1 MINVFYKLKKS
12 DFAEKIT
19 LVIAFVILIIV
30 FSFLN
35 PNYFSIVNLM
45 NILVACSLMGF
56 VAIGETC
63 LIIAGQIDMSAGALA
78 AFAGVFVGNLLKLGV
93 PPVAVVVLALL
104 VGAAVGV
111 VNAVFINIWNIQP
124 FIATLASMSIM
135 RGLAYI
141 ICEGK
146 PVGISNSAFIN
157 IGTGRIFN
165 IIPIPV
171 IILVIAF
178 IIFGFI
184 LSRTYFGR
192 SIYVI
197 GGNPYAA
204 RLAGINP
211 VVTRYKLYII
221 SGCLAALAGLL
232 LSARMNS
239 GQPSAANGVE
249 FDAITGVVLGGTAFT
264 GGIGT
269 MLGTLIGMLILQS
282 FNTGLVMLNVQV
294 FWQNVA
300 KGVLLVVALVFDFY
314 RKQRQEKRLLAE
326 SLNNGRT
333 NTSQNND

>member
-1 MINVFYKLKKS
+1 MAAVFDKFKKS

-19 LVIAFVILIIV
+19 LIIAFIILLIV

-35 PNYFSIVNLM
+35 PNYFSVVNLM

-56 VAIGETC
+56 VAIGETY

-78 AFAGVFVGNLLKLGV
+78 AFAGVFVGNLLKAGA
-93 PPVAVVVLALL
+93 PPAAVVVLALL
-104 VGAAVGV
+104 IGAAVGV
-111 VNAVFINIWNIQP
+111 FNATLINIWNIQP
-124 FIATLASMSIM
+124 FIATLATMSII
-135 RGLAYI
+135 RGFAYI

-146 PVGISNSAFIN
+146 PVSISNTTFIN
-157 IGTGRIFN
+157 IGTGRVFN
-165 IIPIPV
+165 IIPLPV
-171 IILVIAF
+171 IILVVAF

-184 LSRTYFGR
+184 LARTYFGR

-197 GGNPYAA
+197 GGSPYAA

-211 VVTRYKLYII
+211 VAARYKLYII

-264 GGIGT
+264 GGVGT
-269 MLGTLIGMLILQS
+269 ILGTLIGMLILQS

-300 KGVLLVVALVFDFY
+300 KGLLLVVALVFDFY
-314 RKQRQEKRLLAE
+314 RKQRQERKVLTE
-326 SLNNGRT
+326 SLN
-333 NTSQNND
+333 SE

>member
-1 MINVFYKLKKS
+1 MNTVFDKFKKS

-19 LVIAFVILIIV
+19 LIVAFIILLIA

-35 PNYFSIVNLM
+35 PNYFSVVNLM

-56 VAIGETC
+56 VAIGETY

-78 AFAGVFVGNLLKLGV
+78 AFAGVLAGNLLKAGV
-93 PPVAVVVLALL
+93 PPAAVVVFALAI
-104 VGAAVGV
+104 GAAVGV
-111 VNAVFINIWNIQP
+111 FNATLINIWNIQP
-124 FIATLASMSIM
+124 FIATLATMSII
-135 RGLAYI
+135 RGFAYI

-146 PVGISNSAFIN
+146 PVSISNSAFIN
-157 IGTGRIFN
+157 IGTGRVFN
-165 IIPIPV
+165 IIPLPV

-184 LSRTYFGR
+184 LARTYFGR
-192 SIYVI
+192 SVYVI
-197 GGNPYAA
+197 GGSPYAA

-211 VVTRYKLYII
+211 IAARYKLYII

-264 GGIGT
+264 GGVGT
-269 MLGTLIGMLILQS
+269 ILGTLIGMLILQS

-314 RKQRQEKRLLAE
+314 RKQRQEKKVLTE
-326 SLNNGRT
+326 SLNNEQT
-333 NTSQNND
+333 

>member
-1 MINVFYKLKKS
+1 MATIFEKFKKS

-19 LVIAFVILIIV
+19 LVMAFLIVIIV

-35 PNYFSIVNLM
+35 PNYFSVVNLM
-45 NILVACSLMGF
+45 NIFVACSLMGF
-56 VAIGETC
+56 VAIAETY

-78 AFAGVFVGNLLKLGV
+78 AFAGVFVGNLLKANV
-93 PPVAVVVLALL
+93 SPVLVVILALL
-104 VGAAVGV
+104 IGVATGAF
-111 VNAVFINIWNIQP
+111 NAALINIWNIQP
-124 FIATLASMSIM
+124 FIATLATMSIM
-135 RGLAYI
+135 RGFAYI
-141 ICEGK
+141 ICDGK
-146 PVGISNSAFIN
+146 PIGISNSAFIN
-157 IGTGRIFN
+157 IGTGRVFN
-165 IIPIPV
+165 IIPLPV

-178 IIFGFI
+178 IISGFI
-184 LSRTYFGR
+184 LARTYFGR

-211 VVTRYKLYII
+211 VATRYKLYII
-221 SGCLAALAGLL
+221 SGCLASLAGLV

-264 GGIGT
+264 GGVGT
-269 MLGTLIGMLILQS
+269 MLGTLIGMLFLQS

-314 RKQRQEKRLLAE
+314 RKRRQEKKVLAE
-326 SLNNGRT
+326 SLT
-333 NTSQNND
+333 NAQT

>member
-1 MINVFYKLKKS
+1 MAAVFDKFKKS

-19 LVIAFVILIIV
+19 LVIAFIILMIV

-35 PNYFSIVNLM
+35 PNYFSVVNMM

-56 VAIGETC
+56 VAVGETY

-78 AFAGVFVGNLLKLGV
+78 AFAGVFAGNLLKAGV
-93 PPVAVVVLALL
+93 SPAAVVVLALL
-104 VGAAVGV
+104 IGAAIGAF
-111 VNAVFINIWNIQP
+111 NATLINIWNIQP
-124 FIATLASMSIM
+124 FIATLATMSII
-135 RGLAYI
+135 RGFAYI

-146 PVGISNSAFIN
+146 PVSISNTAFIN
-157 IGTGRIFN
+157 IGTGRVFN
-165 IIPIPV
+165 IIPLPV
-171 IILVIAF
+171 IILVAAF
-178 IIFGFI
+178 IIFGFV
-184 LSRTYFGR
+184 LARTYFGR

-197 GGNPYAA
+197 GGSPYAA

-211 VVTRYKLYII
+211 VATRYKLYII

-264 GGIGT
+264 GGVGT
-269 MLGTLIGMLILQS
+269 ILGTLIGMLILQS

-314 RKQRQEKRLLAE
+314 RKQRQEKKVLAE
-326 SLNNGRT
+326 SLNNEQT
-333 NTSQNND
+333 

>member
-1 MINVFYKLKKS
+1 MGTVFDKFKKS

-19 LVIAFVILIIV
+19 LVIAFIVLLIA
-30 FSFLN
+30 FSLLN
-35 PNYFSIVNLM
+35 PNYFSVINLM

-78 AFAGVFVGNLLKLGV
+78 AFAGVFAGNLLKAGV
-93 PPVAVVVLALL
+93 SPAAVVALALL
-104 VGAAVGV
+104 IGAVVGV
-111 VNAVFINIWNIQP
+111 FNAILINIWNIQP
-124 FIATLASMSIM
+124 FIATLATMSII
-135 RGLAYI
+135 RGFAYI
-141 ICEGK
+141 ICDGR
-146 PVGISNSAFIN
+146 PVSISNGAFIN

-165 IIPIPV
+165 IIPLPV

-184 LSRTYFGR
+184 LARTYFGR

-197 GGNPYAA
+197 GGSPYAA

-211 VVTRYKLYII
+211 VAVRYKLYVI

-264 GGIGT
+264 GGVGT
-269 MLGTLIGMLILQS
+269 ILGTLIGMLILQS

-314 RKQRQEKRLLAE
+314 RKQRQEKKTLAE
-326 SLNNGRT
+326 SLNNEQSRGV
-333 NTSQNND
+333 SK

>member
-1 MINVFYKLKKS
+1 MDTVFDKFKKS

-19 LVIAFVILIIV
+19 LIIAFIVLLIA
-30 FSFLN
+30 FSLLN
-35 PNYFSIVNLM
+35 PNYFSVINLM

-78 AFAGVFVGNLLKLGV
+78 AFAGVFVGNLLKAGAS
-93 PPVAVVVLALL
+93 PAAVVALALL
-104 VGAAVGV
+104 IGAVVGLF
-111 VNAVFINIWNIQP
+111 NATLINVWNIQP
-124 FIATLASMSIM
+124 FIATLATMSII
-135 RGLAYI
+135 RGFAYI

-146 PVGISNSAFIN
+146 PVSISNSAFIN
-157 IGTGRIFN
+157 IGTGRVFN
-165 IIPIPV
+165 IIPLPV
-171 IILVIAF
+171 IILVVAF
-178 IIFGFI
+178 IVFGFV
-184 LSRTYFGR
+184 LARTYFGR

-197 GGNPYAA
+197 GGSSYAA

-211 VVTRYKLYII
+211 VAVRYKLYVI

-264 GGIGT
+264 GGVGT
-269 MLGTLIGMLILQS
+269 ILGTLIGMLILQS

-314 RKQRQEKRLLAE
+314 RKQRQEKKVLAE
-326 SLNNGRT
+326 SLNNEQG
-333 NTSQNND
+333 

>member
-1 MINVFYKLKKS
+1 
-12 DFAEKIT
+12 
-19 LVIAFVILIIV
+19 
-30 FSFLN
+30 
-35 PNYFSIVNLM
+35 
-45 NILVACSLMGF
+45 
-56 VAIGETC
+56 
-63 LIIAGQIDMSAGALA
+63 
-78 AFAGVFVGNLLKLGV
+78 
-93 PPVAVVVLALL
+93 
-104 VGAAVGV
+104 
-111 VNAVFINIWNIQP
+111 
-124 FIATLASMSIM
+124 MSII
-135 RGLAYI
+135 RGFAYI

-146 PVGISNSAFIN
+146 PVSISNSAFIN

-165 IIPIPV
+165 IIPLPV
-171 IILVIAF
+171 IILVIAVVV
-178 IIFGFI
+178 FGFI
-184 LSRTYFGR
+184 LARTYFGR

-211 VVTRYKLYII
+211 IAVRYKLYII

-264 GGIGT
+264 GGVGT
-269 MLGTLIGMLILQS
+269 ILGTLIGMLILQS

-314 RKQRQEKRLLAE
+314 RKQRQEKKALAE
-326 SLNNGRT
+326 SLNNE
-333 NTSQNND
+333 QP